1 MGFFTFDRTPRLH
14 QYSGSYFLVR
24 LLVAFAVPLTLA
36 SFAPTTSHPELGTD
50 MAPAVKRNKSQVYR
64 SSDVRM
70 QTALQEAQKAR
81 EVIKLQAY
89 RRGQKLHL
97 KRKKE

>member
-1 MGFFTFDRTPRLH
+1 M
-14 QYSGSYFLVR
+14 SGSYFLIR
-24 LLVAFAVPLTLA
+24 LMIAFAVPLTLA
-36 SFAPTTSHPELGTD
+36 SFSPAQSHPELGTD
-50 MAPAVKRNKSQVYR
+50 MGPLVKSNKAKVYR

-70 QTALQEAQKAR
+70 QTALEEAQKAR

-97 KRKKE
+97 KRKTE